1 LSFNRLLKDCLKRD
15 PTGSIIIFSLLM
27 AFWLFI
33 SGCADWQ
40 HWLTGIFVVSF
51 LTLFWNQLFSGEQAK
66 TKITWRQLKL
76 FLRYFIFLLIEIV
89 KANFAVA
96 LIVLSPKM
104 NISPGLI
111 VLKVTLEKD
120 MPKAIYA
127 NSITLTPGTI
137 TVDLDGDRML
147 IHGMTKEHAFGVR
160 SWYMYD
166 IMKDIEEAG
175 RID

>member
-1 LSFNRLLKDCLKRD
+1 MSFNRLLKDCLERD
-15 PTGSIIIFSLLM
+15 PTGSIIIFCLLI

-40 HWLTGIFVVSF
+40 HWLTGILVVAF
-51 LTLFWNQLFSGEQAK
+51 LTLFWNQLFSKEHIR
-66 TKITWRQLKL
+66 TKISWRQLKL
-76 FLRYFIFLLIEIV
+76 FMRYFVFLLLEIV
-89 KANFAVA
+89 KANFVVA

-111 VLKVTLEKD
+111 VLKITLEKD
-120 MPKAIYA
+120 LPRAAYA
-127 NSITLTPGTI
+127 NSITITPGTI

-147 IHGMTKEHAFGVR
+147 VHGMTREHAFGVR

-175 RID
+175 RND